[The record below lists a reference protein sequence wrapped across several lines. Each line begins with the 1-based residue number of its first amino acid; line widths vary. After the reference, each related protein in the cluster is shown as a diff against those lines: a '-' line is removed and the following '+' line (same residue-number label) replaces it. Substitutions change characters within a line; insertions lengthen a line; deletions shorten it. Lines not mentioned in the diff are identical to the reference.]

1 MTTIRHRIR
10 ELSQRSR
17 FPVSATATVT
27 ALREL
32 SPSYTRV
39 TVVAPEFAEYEPT
52 LPADGIKVALP
63 GSDGAPELR
72 AMTVSN
78 RPGPDTIEF
87 DVLRHEGGILSPWL
101 TAVQPGEQIEVHAVR
116 REHAIGDGITVHL
129 IVADASALPAASSIV
144 RALPSHHRVHALLH
158 APTVADAAAVI
169 PEHPGLTVSLR
180 TGEPWSV
187 EELQSALGEL
197 LARVSAAGSNS
208 GRDSGAVP
216 GSGAVRD
223 SGARPGQGPGSLQSW
238 VAAEAAVTAAARKT
252 LAAHGH
258 HRDNLFAAA
267 YWNAA
272 TDSTARDERIRTAFS
287 QAVRLQADLA
297 DPETRAAVEAAA
309 DAVDRAAAPPSLR

>member
-27 ALREL
+27 ALRDL
-32 SPSYTRV
+32 SPNYTRV

-63 GSDGAPELR
+63 GSDGAPVLR

-78 RPGPDTIEF
+78 RPGPDTVEF
-87 DVLRHEGGILSPWL
+87 DVLRHEGGVLSPWL
-101 TAVQPGEQIEVHAVR
+101 AAVQPGERIEVHAVR

-144 RALPSHHRVHALLH
+144 RAFPSHHRVHALLH
-158 APTVADAAAVI
+158 APTAADASAVI
-169 PEHPGLTVSLR
+169 PEHPGLAVSLR
-180 TGEPWSV
+180 TGEPWTAA
-187 EELQSALGEL
+187 ELQSALVEL
-197 LARVSAAGSNS
+197 LARLSSA
-208 GRDSGAVP
+208 
-216 GSGAVRD
+216 GSGAGRGP
-223 SGARPGQGPGSLQSW
+223 GASPGHAPGSLQSW
-238 VAAEAAVTAAARKT
+238 VAAEATVTAAARKT

-258 HRDNLFAAA
+258 HRNNLFAAA

-309 DAVDRAAAPPSLR
+309 DAVDTATAPPSRR

>member
-27 ALREL
+27 ALRDL
-32 SPSYTRV
+32 SPNYTRV

-63 GSDGAPELR
+63 GSDGTPVLR

-78 RPGPDTIEF
+78 RPGPDTVEF
-87 DVLRHEGGILSPWL
+87 DVLRHEGGVLSPWL
-101 TAVQPGEQIEVHAVR
+101 AAVQPGERIEVHAVR
-116 REHAIGDGITVHL
+116 REHAIGDGVTVHL

-158 APTVADAAAVI
+158 APTAADAAAVI

-197 LARVSAAGSNS
+197 LARVSAAGSGA
-208 GRDSGAVP
+208 GRDSVAVP
-216 GSGAVRD
+216 GSGA
-223 SGARPGQGPGSLQSW
+223 RPGPGPGPLQSW

-258 HRDNLFAAA
+258 HRDNVFAAA

>member
-27 ALREL
+27 ALRDL
-32 SPSYTRV
+32 SPNYTRV

-63 GSDGAPELR
+63 GSDGAPVLR

-78 RPGPDTIEF
+78 RPGPDTVEF
-87 DVLRHEGGILSPWL
+87 DVLRHEGGVLSPWL
-101 TAVQPGEQIEVHAVR
+101 AAVQPGERIEVHAVR

-158 APTVADAAAVI
+158 APTTADASAVI
-169 PEHPGLTVSLR
+169 PEHPGLAVSLR
-180 TGEPWSV
+180 TGEPWTAA
-187 EELQSALGEL
+187 ELQSALVEL
-197 LARVSAAGSNS
+197 LARLSSA
-208 GRDSGAVP
+208 
-216 GSGAVRD
+216 GSGAGRGP
-223 SGARPGQGPGSLQSW
+223 GASHGHAPGSLQSW
-238 VAAEAAVTAAARKT
+238 VAAEATVTAAARKT

-258 HRDNLFAAA
+258 HRNNLFAAA

-309 DAVDRAAAPPSLR
+309 DAVDTATAPPSRR